1 FSKPKYNTASDHR
14 SKTLPHIQWRGDTGP
29 GKGGAANLKKGVMIS
44 IVDDDASVREATK
57 ELVRSLGYSAAAF
70 ASAEDFLKSGQL
82 SETACLISD
91 VQMPGLSGI
100 DLQRRL
106 IADGHRLPIIFITAF
121 PDERARARALG
132 AGAIG
137 FLTKPYREESL
148 IECLGQALRS

>member
-1 FSKPKYNTASDHR
+1 
-14 SKTLPHIQWRGDTGP
+14 
-29 GKGGAANLKKGVMIS
+29 MIS

-57 ELVRSLGYSAAAF
+57 ELVRALGYSATAF
-70 ASAEDFLKSGQL
+70 ASAEDFLTSEQL

-91 VQMPGLSGI
+91 VQMPGLNGI

-106 IADGHRLPIIFITAF
+106 IADGHRLPIIFITAY

-148 IECLGQALRS
+148 IECLGQALKS

>member
-1 FSKPKYNTASDHR
+1 MAERRRTRH
-14 SKTLPHIQWRGDTGP
+14 
-29 GKGGAANLKKGVMIS
+29 GKAANLKKSVMIS

-106 IADGHRLPIIFITAF
+106 IADGHRMPIIFITAF

-148 IECLGQALRS
+148 IECLGQALKS